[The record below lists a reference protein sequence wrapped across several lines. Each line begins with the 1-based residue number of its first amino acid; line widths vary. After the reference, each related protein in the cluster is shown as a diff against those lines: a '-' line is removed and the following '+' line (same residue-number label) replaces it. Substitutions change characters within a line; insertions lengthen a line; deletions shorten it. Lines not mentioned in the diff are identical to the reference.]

1 MTRDVLCSVLCVTY
15 LLFTANM
22 NFPVTVI
29 GNCFLKRFFMMPSSL
44 VHIFTR
50 ILENQTCLC
59 LWQSRLAGGVMFST
73 CTFVCCLSNQTC
85 EL

>member
-29 GNCFLKRFFMMPSSL
+29 GNCFLKRFFMKPSTHFHQDIGKSDMFMP
-44 VHIFTR
+44 
-50 ILENQTCLC
+50 
-59 LWQSRLAGGVMFST
+59 LAV
-73 CTFVCCLSNQTC
+73 
-85 EL
+85 